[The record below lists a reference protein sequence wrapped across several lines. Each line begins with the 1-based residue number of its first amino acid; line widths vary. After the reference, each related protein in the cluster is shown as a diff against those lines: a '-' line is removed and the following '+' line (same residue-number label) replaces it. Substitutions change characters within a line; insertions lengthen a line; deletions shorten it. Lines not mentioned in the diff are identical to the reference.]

1 MPRARPP
8 RTCTQG
14 SGPAPHPGH
23 AEKLTAI
30 GVNRIKA
37 AYVARYC
44 TAGDAPP
51 SAPPPHDAGRLDEAG
66 HGGLPGHGRA
76 IEAARHPETLQSR
89 TGTCEPCVMAAR
101 ESVSVQARCRG
112 RLGSPILLDPR
123 CHPDGGR
130 SLMLLAGAVRGMPG
144 IAIPVRL
151 HLGPPGSSASRPS
164 PGLAARGF
172 ALAWFRDRPEV
183 ARLGRGS
190 GAAGRLRRN
199 TCCER
204 QYRSA
209 PAPSTWCGVHARRC
223 RRDRRCPAG
232 HGRCSRPGPGLGGVR
247 EPAATASLWSKRRD
261 DGRNTACE

>member
-172 ALAWFRDRPEV
+172 ALAWFRDRPDV
-183 ARLGRGS
+183 ARLGRGPAPLEGCGVIPAAS
-190 GAAGRLRRN
+190 GNTSPPRRRVHGVGSMRAAAAG
-199 TCCER
+199 TADAPPGTAAVPGP
-204 QYRSA
+204 A
-209 PAPSTWCGVHARRC
+209 PAWAGYARTSGNGQ
-223 RRDRRCPAG
+223 PVVEETG
-232 HGRCSRPGPGLGGVR
+232 
-247 EPAATASLWSKRRD
+247 
-261 DGRNTACE
+261 